1 VSAPPITRAVSLPAP
16 RAGRSRLA
24 VQAIQTR
31 DYPLLQG
38 CILVIALSYVPVNLL
53 TDIVYALVDPR
64 VRLS

>member
-1 VSAPPITRAVSLPAP
+1 VTAPPITRAVPLSAP

-24 VQAIQTR
+24 VQAIQAR

-38 CILVIALSYVPVNLL
+38 CILVIALSYVLVNLL
-53 TDIVYALVDPR
+53 TDILYALVDPR

>member
-1 VSAPPITRAVSLPAP
+1 LSAP

-24 VQAIQTR
+24 VQAIQSR
-31 DYPLLQG
+31 DYTLRQA
-38 CILVIALSYVPVNLL
+38 CILVIALSYVLVSLL